1 MILILEIFVSFL
13 VISILLLWF
22 RLKSKNKDFYK
33 SISGPPPVPIFG
45 NVLDFSSTTTF
56 IDVMLKYVKKYGGVL
71 LLHRGPIRKTLLIS
85 DYKFLEHVL
94 SSTKILNRSD
104 DYHFFRPW
112 LGTGLLT
119 SDGPKWKKH

>member
-1 MILILEIFVSFL
+1 VYKFYSSRLTEKPKLFLSLISNKHVTLIESFT
-13 VISILLLWF
+13 F
-22 RLKSKNKDFYK
+22 
-33 SISGPPPVPIFG
+33 
-45 NVLDFSSTTTF
+45 STTAF

-71 LLHRGPIRKTLLIS
+71 LLHGGPIRKTLLIS

-94 SSTKILNRSD
+94 SSTKILNKSD

-119 SDGPKWKKH
+119 SDGNKTKCKIQVSKHIY

>member
-1 MILILEIFVSFL
+1 M
-13 VISILLLWF
+13 
-22 RLKSKNKDFYK
+22 
-33 SISGPPPVPIFG
+33 
-45 NVLDFSSTTTF
+45 
-56 IDVMLKYVKKYGGVL
+56 
-71 LLHRGPIRKTLLIS
+71 HRGPTRKTLLIS

-119 SDGPKWKKH
+119 SDGNKTKFKI

>member
-45 NVLDFSSTTTF
+45 NVLDFSSTTSELTRIYIF
-56 IDVMLKYVKKYGGVL
+56 IINKQ
-71 LLHRGPIRKTLLIS
+71 
-85 DYKFLEHVL
+85 F
-94 SSTKILNRSD
+94 
-104 DYHFFRPW
+104 
-112 LGTGLLT
+112 
-119 SDGPKWKKH
+119 

>member
-1 MILILEIFVSFL
+1 VYKFYLLRLTEKPKLFLIPKHVTLIESFT
-13 VISILLLWF
+13 
-22 RLKSKNKDFYK
+22 
-33 SISGPPPVPIFG
+33 
-45 NVLDFSSTTTF
+45 FSTAF

-71 LLHRGPIRKTLLIS
+71 LMHRGPTRKTLLIS

-119 SDGPKWKKH
+119 SDGNKTKFKI